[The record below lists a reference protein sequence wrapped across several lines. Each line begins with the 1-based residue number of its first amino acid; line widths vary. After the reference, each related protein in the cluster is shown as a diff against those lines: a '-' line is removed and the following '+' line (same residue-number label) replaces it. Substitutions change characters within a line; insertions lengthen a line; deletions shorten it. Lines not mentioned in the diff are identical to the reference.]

1 MSITPFCQNDLLCH
15 CWLGIATK
23 LTKRCERGKGFLC
36 KIRISDNHESPQSPH
51 VSALVSLG
59 NSYISMVEQFHQ
71 LDYGRFGVLTVQ
83 VTNLSAKVIMV
94 CNHLR
99 LSGTGRTLAADRR
112 DQVQFC
118 REIALGTL
126 KIWGI
131 ASVFIGKVHSVPL
144 R

>member
-1 MSITPFCQNDLLCH
+1 MP
-15 CWLGIATK
+15 
-23 LTKRCERGKGFLC
+23 
-36 KIRISDNHESPQSPH
+36 KIRISDNHKSPQSPH

-83 VTNLSAKVIMV
+83 VTNLSAEVFMV
-94 CNHLR
+94 CNHIA
-99 LSGTGRTLAADRR
+99 LSGTGRALVADRR
-112 DQVQFC
+112 YRVQFC

-126 KIWGI
+126 KIRGI

>member
-1 MSITPFCQNDLLCH
+1 MP
-15 CWLGIATK
+15 
-23 LTKRCERGKGFLC
+23 

-59 NSYISMVEQFHQ
+59 NIYISMVEQFHQ
-71 LDYGRFGVLTVQ
+71 LDYGRFGVLTIQ

-94 CNHLR
+94 CNHIAS
-99 LSGTGRTLAADRR
+99 SGTDRSVAADRR
-112 DQVQFC
+112 YRVQFC

-131 ASVFIGKVHSVPL
+131 ASVFIGKVHAVPL